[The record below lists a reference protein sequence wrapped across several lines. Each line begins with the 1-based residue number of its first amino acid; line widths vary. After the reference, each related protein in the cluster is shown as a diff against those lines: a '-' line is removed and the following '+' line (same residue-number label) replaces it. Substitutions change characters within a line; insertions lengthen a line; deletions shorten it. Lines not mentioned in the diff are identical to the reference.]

1 MSTYKRVNGDYTIQT
16 LGANTITFAGNVANA
31 VTVVVDGNFTVTGN
45 ATLTGNISGDKLFNG
60 TTSIE
65 IPAANGNANITI
77 GGVSNVAV
85 FTTTGVNVSGV
96 TSVSGNIVGG
106 NINTAGVVSAT
117 GNVNG
122 GNINTAGNVVITR
135 DASVTQPTIRFQDTD
150 TTGTAGTILGAVEW
164 FTSDVTAP
172 GVSASIQA
180 TLVDTG
186 GNSNVQIL
194 TGTPGSLAARVT
206 VLHTG
211 EVGIAN
217 AAPNTTFGVTGTA
230 YISGNTTVLANV
242 AAGNISTGGLVT
254 ATGNITGGN
263 INTAGLATV
272 TGNVTGGNLI
282 TAGSISAGAAGI
294 TATGNVR
301 GGNVVSDAVITATGN
316 IASGASISAQDQ
328 ITTQGNVIAN
338 NISAGNII
346 NTGILNATSNV
357 SAAGNVTGSNLVTG
371 GSVTAVGAVTG
382 GSINTA
388 GLITAVGNITTSAFF
403 VGDGGF
409 LSNVT
414 AISNVTT
421 SQITNGTTVMAITGP
436 NGNIFATVNAVGNI
450 LVLSDTGAFV
460 TGTLSATGNVTG
472 GNVNTAGIVSATGN
486 INGGNVNAGIG
497 NFTTILGAANAN
509 ALTSGT
515 VSSDRLSGSYVINV
529 TGNVSGTAA
538 TVTNAAQANITS
550 LGTLTSLAVTG
561 NVTGGNLVTGGAV
574 SATGAVTGAAITGT
588 SLTVSTGNVTAG
600 NLILSG
606 AIVDSAQL
614 DIQTTA
620 LNANIVLTPNGTGN
634 VNIGRM
640 SASGNITSAAFY
652 GPLVG
657 AVSSATTVSA
667 TGNITGGNINTAG
680 QVTATGNITGGNINL
695 VSGTITLA
703 NSSIIKDTA
712 GNAVAIGK
720 SAGTTSQAASAVAIG
735 YGAGSTTQG
744 SAAIAIGLNAGAS
757 TQGING
763 IALGEQAAFSDQLS
777 DAIAIGRNAGYLDQ
791 GSAAIAIGVNA
802 GQTSQ
807 ANNSIIINASGSAL
821 NQTVANT
828 FTVAP
833 VRNDVSNIGQ
843 ILFYN
848 TSSKEVTY
856 GNTISISGNITSGNL
871 ITSGTTGLVSVN
883 SITHTGTNAVGN
895 IGSASSYFNQVFA
908 TATTALYADLA
919 EKYTADQFY
928 LPGTVVSFGGTA
940 EVTAST
946 TVNDRRIAG
955 VVSAKPS
962 YLMNAGLE
970 AEHTA
975 VVALQGRVPCLVQG
989 PVAKGDMMV
998 SAGNG
1003 RAQACDNPLTG
1014 AVIGKALE
1022 NFDGV
1027 QGTIEVVVGRI

>member
-65 IPAANGNANITI
+65 IPSANGNANITI

-85 FTTTGVNVSGV
+85 FTTAGLNISGV

-106 NINTAGVVSAT
+106 NVNTAGLVSAT

-122 GNINTAGNVVITR
+122 GNINTSGNVIITR

-150 TTGTAGTILGAVEW
+150 TTGTAGTVLGAVEW

-172 GVSASIQA
+172 GVSASMRA

-194 TGTPGSLAARVT
+194 TGTPGSLTARVT

-230 YISGNTTVLANV
+230 YISGNTTIAANI
-242 AAGNISTGGLVT
+242 AGGNIATAGLITV
-254 ATGNITGGN
+254 TGNVTGGN

-282 TAGSISAGAAGI
+282 TAGSITAGAAGI
-294 TATGNVR
+294 LTTGNVR
-301 GGNVVSDAVITATGN
+301 GGNLISDAVITATGN
-316 IASGASISAQDQ
+316 ISSGASISAQDQ

-338 NISAGNII
+338 NISAGNVI
-346 NTGILNATSNV
+346 NTGVLNATSNV

-388 GLITAVGNITTSAFF
+388 GLITAAGNITTSAFF

-421 SQITNGTTVMAITGP
+421 SQITNGTTIMAITGP

-450 LVLSDTGAFV
+450 LVISPTGISV
-460 TGTLSATGNVTG
+460 TGTASVTGNVTG
-472 GNVNTAGIVSATGN
+472 SNVNTSGLVSATGN

-497 NFTTILGAANAN
+497 NFTTVIGAANATS
-509 ALTSGT
+509 LTSGT
-515 VSSDRLSGSYVINV
+515 VHADRLSGSYTIDV

-538 TVTNAAQANITS
+538 TVTNAAQSNITS
-550 LGTLTSLAVTG
+550 VGTLTSLAVTG

-574 SATGAVTGAAITGT
+574 SATGAITGAAITGT

-657 AVSSATTVSA
+657 AVSSATTISATGNVTGGNINTGGLVSATGAVNAGSVTAGTTISA

-680 QVTATGNITGGNINL
+680 LISATGEVNAGSVTAGTTISATGNITGGNL
-695 VSGTITLA
+695 SGTSIVGTLTTASQTNIT
-703 NSSIIKDTA
+703 S
-712 GNAVAIGK
+712 V
-720 SAGTTSQAASAVAIG
+720 GTL
-735 YGAGSTTQG
+735 GA
-744 SAAIAIGLNAGAS
+744 
-757 TQGING
+757 
-763 IALGEQAAFSDQLS
+763 LS
-777 DAIAIGRNAGYLDQ
+777 
-791 GSAAIAIGVNA
+791 
-802 GQTSQ
+802 
-807 ANNSIIINASGSAL
+807 
-821 NQTVANT
+821 
-828 FTVAP
+828 
-833 VRNDVSNIGQ
+833 
-843 ILFYN
+843 
-848 TSSKEVTY
+848 VT
-856 GNTISISGNITSGNL
+856 GNITGGNL
-871 ITSGTTGLVSVN
+871 ITAGLASLSSIVKTGS
-883 SITHTGTNAVGN
+883 NAVGN
-895 IGSASSYFNQVFA
+895 IGSASNYFNQVFA

-919 EKYTADQFY
+919 EKYTSDKFY

-946 TVNDRRIAG
+946 TANDRRIAG
-955 VVSAKPS
+955 IVSAKPS

-1022 NFDGV
+1022 NFNGAY
-1027 QGTIEVVVGRI
+1027 GTIEVVVGRI

>member
-65 IPAANGNANITI
+65 IPAANGNANVTV

-85 FTTTGVNVSGV
+85 FTPSGFNVTGNSNISGNAVIGNLTVTGVVAANV
-96 TSVSGNIVGG
+96 TFG
-106 NINTAGVVSAT
+106 NINTS
-117 GNVNG
+117 
-122 GNINTAGNVVITR
+122 GNITILR
-135 DASVTQPTIRFQDTD
+135 DASLGQPTMRFQDTD

-164 FTSDVTAP
+164 STSDVTAP
-172 GVSASIQA
+172 GVSASMRA

-194 TGTPGSLAARVT
+194 TGTPGSQVARIT

-211 EVGIAN
+211 NVGVAN
-217 AAPNTTFGVTGTA
+217 VAPLHTFAV
-230 YISGNTTVLANV
+230 SGNTYVSGTKTVIGNV
-242 AAGNISTGGLVT
+242 TGGNFITAGLVT
-254 ATGNITGGN
+254 ATSNIDGGNLRTGGLITATGN
-263 INTAGLATV
+263 IN
-272 TGNVTGGNLI
+272 GGNLI
-282 TAGSISAGAAGI
+282 TAGSITAGAGGI
-294 TATGNVR
+294 LTTGNVR
-301 GGNVVSDAVITATGN
+301 GGNLVSD
-316 IASGASISAQDQ
+316 ASISATGSITSGANITAQGQ
-328 ITTQGNVIAN
+328 ISTQGNVLAN

-346 NTGILNATSNV
+346 NTGVLNATSNV

-371 GSVTAVGAVTG
+371 GAVTAVGTIRGANLTTG
-382 GSINTA
+382 GQVSAT
-388 GLITAVGNITTSAFF
+388 GNITTAAFF

-421 SQITNGTTVMAITGP
+421 SQITNGTTVMAIAGP

-450 LVLSDTGAFV
+450 LVLSTGGAAV
-460 TGTLSATGNVTG
+460 TGTLSATGNITGSNLNTG
-472 GNVNTAGIVSATGN
+472 GLVSATGN

-497 NFTTILGAANAN
+497 NFTTVIGAANAN
-509 ALTSGT
+509 SLTSGT

-538 TVTNAAQANITS
+538 TVTNGAQANITS
-550 LGTLTSLAVTG
+550 VGTLTSLSVSGNIVGGNVSTAGLITATGNVTGGNVNTGGLITATGNVNTSAGVLATGNVRGGNFISAGLISSVGNIIGGNLSGTSIVGTLTTAAQTNITSVGTLTSLAVTG
-561 NVTGGNLVTGGAV
+561 NITSGNLSGTSIVGTLTTAAQTNITSVGTLG
-574 SATGAVTGAAITGT
+574 SLAVT
-588 SLTVSTGNVTAG
+588 
-600 NLILSG
+600 
-606 AIVDSAQL
+606 
-614 DIQTTA
+614 
-620 LNANIVLTPNGTGN
+620 
-634 VNIGRM
+634 
-640 SASGNITSAAFY
+640 GNITS
-652 GPLVG
+652 GNLSGTSIVG
-657 AVSSATTVSA
+657 TLTTASQTNITSVGTLGSLSV
-667 TGNITGGNINTAG
+667 TGNITGGNLITAG
-680 QVTATGNITGGNINL
+680 
-695 VSGTITLA
+695 LA
-703 NSSIIKDTA
+703 SLSSIVKT
-712 GNAVAIGK
+712 
-720 SAGTTSQAASAVAIG
+720 
-735 YGAGSTTQG
+735 GS
-744 SAAIAIGLNAGAS
+744 
-757 TQGING
+757 
-763 IALGEQAAFSDQLS
+763 
-777 DAIAIGRNAGYLDQ
+777 
-791 GSAAIAIGVNA
+791 
-802 GQTSQ
+802 
-807 ANNSIIINASGSAL
+807 
-821 NQTVANT
+821 
-828 FTVAP
+828 
-833 VRNDVSNIGQ
+833 
-843 ILFYN
+843 
-848 TSSKEVTY
+848 
-856 GNTISISGNITSGNL
+856 
-871 ITSGTTGLVSVN
+871 
-883 SITHTGTNAVGN
+883 NAVGN
-895 IGSASSYFNQVFA
+895 IGSSSNYFNQVFA

-946 TVNDRRIAG
+946 TANDRRIAG

-1003 RAQACDNPLTG
+1003 RAQACENPPTG

-1022 NFDGV
+1022 NFNGD

>member
-65 IPAANGNANITI
+65 IPAASGNANITV

-85 FTTTGVNVSGV
+85 FTPYGLNVAGNANVSGNAVIGNLTV
-96 TSVSGNIVGG
+96 TGVVAANVTFG
-106 NINTAGVVSAT
+106 NINTT
-117 GNVNG
+117 GN
-122 GNINTAGNVVITR
+122 ITILR
-135 DASVTQPTIRFQDTD
+135 DASLGQPTMRFQDTD

-172 GVSASIQA
+172 GVSASMRA

-230 YISGNTTVLANV
+230 YISGNTTIAANI
-242 AAGNISTGGLVT
+242 AGGNIATAGLITV
-254 ATGNITGGN
+254 TGNVTGGN

-272 TGNVTGGNLI
+272 TGNITGGNLI
-282 TAGSISAGAAGI
+282 TAGSITAGSAGI
-294 TATGNVR
+294 LTTGNVR
-301 GGNVVSDAVITATGN
+301 GGNLISDAVITATGN

-346 NTGILNATSNV
+346 NTGVLNATSNV

-371 GSVTAVGAVTG
+371 GSVTAVGAVIG

-388 GLITAVGNITTSAFF
+388 GLITAAGNITTSAFF

-421 SQITNGTTVMAITGP
+421 SQITNGTTVMAISGP

-450 LVLSDTGAFV
+450 LVISPTGTDV
-460 TGTLSATGNVTG
+460 TGTASVKGNITGSNVNTGGLVSATGNV
-472 GNVNTAGIVSATGN
+472 
-486 INGGNVNAGIG
+486 NGGNVNAGIG
-497 NFTTILGAANAN
+497 NFTTVIGAANATS
-509 ALTSGT
+509 LTSGI
-515 VSSDRLSGSYVINV
+515 VHADRLSGSYVINV

-550 LGTLTSLAVTG
+550 VGTLTSLSVSGNIATAGIITATGNITGDNIFGVIRPTAGSGNAGIIFPADPGTGSGDLATIKYYPVVGESTVLELAVTNDPDDTIKLNATGGTDVTGNLRVTGVISGSGAGLTSITGANVTGTVPTAVTVTASAQPNIASVGTLTSLAVTG
-561 NVTGGNLVTGGAV
+561 NITSGNLSGTSIVGTLTTAAQTNITSVGTLG
-574 SATGAVTGAAITGT
+574 SLAVT
-588 SLTVSTGNVTAG
+588 
-600 NLILSG
+600 
-606 AIVDSAQL
+606 
-614 DIQTTA
+614 
-620 LNANIVLTPNGTGN
+620 
-634 VNIGRM
+634 
-640 SASGNITSAAFY
+640 GNITS
-652 GPLVG
+652 GNLSGTSIVG
-657 AVSSATTVSA
+657 TLTTASQTNITSVGTLGSLSV
-667 TGNITGGNINTAG
+667 TGNITGGNLITAG
-680 QVTATGNITGGNINL
+680 
-695 VSGTITLA
+695 LA
-703 NSSIIKDTA
+703 SLSSIVKT
-712 GNAVAIGK
+712 
-720 SAGTTSQAASAVAIG
+720 
-735 YGAGSTTQG
+735 GS
-744 SAAIAIGLNAGAS
+744 
-757 TQGING
+757 
-763 IALGEQAAFSDQLS
+763 
-777 DAIAIGRNAGYLDQ
+777 
-791 GSAAIAIGVNA
+791 
-802 GQTSQ
+802 
-807 ANNSIIINASGSAL
+807 
-821 NQTVANT
+821 
-828 FTVAP
+828 
-833 VRNDVSNIGQ
+833 
-843 ILFYN
+843 
-848 TSSKEVTY
+848 
-856 GNTISISGNITSGNL
+856 
-871 ITSGTTGLVSVN
+871 
-883 SITHTGTNAVGN
+883 NAVGN
-895 IGSASSYFNQVFA
+895 IGSASNYFNQVFA

-946 TVNDRRIAG
+946 TANDRRIAG
-955 VVSAKPS
+955 VVSANPS

-1022 NFDGV
+1022 NFNGD

>member
-85 FTTTGVNVSGV
+85 FTTTGLNISGV

-106 NINTAGVVSAT
+106 NINTAGLVSAT

-122 GNINTAGNVVITR
+122 GNINTSGNVIITR

-172 GVSASIQA
+172 GVSASMRA

-230 YISGNTTVLANV
+230 YISGNTTIAANI
-242 AAGNISTGGLVT
+242 AGGNIATAGLATV
-254 ATGNITGGN
+254 TGNITGGN
-263 INTAGLATV
+263 IATAGLATV

-282 TAGSISAGAAGI
+282 TAGSITAGAAGI
-294 TATGNVR
+294 LTTGNVR
-301 GGNVVSDAVITATGN
+301 GGNLVSDAVITATGN
-316 IASGASISAQDQ
+316 ISSGASVSAQDQ

-346 NTGILNATSNV
+346 NTGVLNATSNV

-382 GSINTA
+382 GSITTG
-388 GLITAVGNITTSAFF
+388 GLITATGNITTSAFF

-421 SQITNGTTVMAITGP
+421 SQITNGTTVMAIAGP
-436 NGNIFATVNAVGNI
+436 NGNIFATVNAIGNI
-450 LVLSDTGAFV
+450 LVLATTGAFV
-460 TGTLSATGNVTG
+460 TGVISATGNVAG
-472 GNVNTAGIVSATGN
+472 ANVNTGGIVSATGN

-497 NFTTILGAANAN
+497 NFTTVIGAANAN
-509 ALTSGT
+509 SLTSGT
-515 VSSDRLSGSYVINV
+515 VSSDRLSGSYTINV

-550 LGTLTSLAVTG
+550 VGTLTSLAVTG
-561 NVTGGNLVTGGAV
+561 NVTGGNLVTSGAV
-574 SATGAVTGAAITGT
+574 SATGAITGAAITGT
-588 SLTVSTGNVTAG
+588 SLTVSTGNITAG

-640 SASGNITSAAFY
+640 SASGNITAAAFY

-657 AVSSATTVSA
+657 AVTSSTTISA
-667 TGNITGGNINTAG
+667 TGNITGGNLSGTSIVGTLTTAA
-680 QVTATGNITGGNINL
+680 QTNITS
-695 VSGTITLA
+695 VGTLGSLA
-703 NSSIIKDTA
+703 
-712 GNAVAIGK
+712 
-720 SAGTTSQAASAVAIG
+720 
-735 YGAGSTTQG
+735 
-744 SAAIAIGLNAGAS
+744 
-757 TQGING
+757 
-763 IALGEQAAFSDQLS
+763 
-777 DAIAIGRNAGYLDQ
+777 
-791 GSAAIAIGVNA
+791 
-802 GQTSQ
+802 
-807 ANNSIIINASGSAL
+807 
-821 NQTVANT
+821 
-828 FTVAP
+828 
-833 VRNDVSNIGQ
+833 
-843 ILFYN
+843 
-848 TSSKEVTY
+848 VT
-856 GNTISISGNITSGNL
+856 GNITSGNL
-871 ITSGTTGLVSVN
+871 SGTSIVGTLTTAAQTNITSIGTLGSLSVTGNIVGGNLITAGLASLS
-883 SITHTGTNAVGN
+883 SIVKTGTNAVGN

-919 EKYTADQFY
+919 EKYTADADY
-928 LPGTVVSFGGTA
+928 VPGTVVSFGGTA

-946 TVNDRRIAG
+946 TANDRRIAG

-1022 NFDGV
+1022 NFDGD

>member
-65 IPAANGNANITI
+65 IPAANGNANITV
-77 GGVSNVAV
+77 GGTSNVAV
-85 FTTTGVNVSGV
+85 FATTGLNVTG
-96 TSVSGNIVGG
+96 I
-106 NINTAGVVSAT
+106 VSAT
-117 GNVNG
+117 GNVRGGNITTPAQVSATGNITG

-172 GVSASIQA
+172 GVSASIRA

-186 GNSNVQIL
+186 GNSNVEIL
-194 TGTPGSLAARVT
+194 TGTPGSQVARVT

-211 EVGIAN
+211 NVGIAN

-254 ATGNITGGN
+254 ATGNVTGANFITAGLVTATGN
-263 INTAGLATV
+263 IN
-272 TGNVTGGNLI
+272 GGNLV
-282 TAGSISAGAAGI
+282 TAGSITAGASGI
-294 TATGNVR
+294 LTTGNVR
-301 GGNVVSDAVITATGN
+301 GGNLVSDAAITATGS
-316 IASGASISAQDQ
+316 IASGANISAQGQ
-328 ITTQGNVIAN
+328 ISTQGNVIAN

-346 NTGILNATSNV
+346 NTGVLNATSNV
-357 SAAGNVTGSNLVTG
+357 SATGNVTGSNLVTG
-371 GSVTAVGAVTG
+371 GAVTATGAIRGGSLTTG
-382 GSINTA
+382 GLVSAT
-388 GLITAVGNITTSAFF
+388 GNITTAAFF

-421 SQITNGTTVMAITGP
+421 SQITNGTTVMAVAGP

-450 LVLSDTGAFV
+450 LVLSTAGAAV
-460 TGTLSATGNVTG
+460 IGTISATGNVTG
-472 GNVNTAGIVSATGN
+472 SNVNTAGNVSATGN
-486 INGGNVNAGIG
+486 VNAGNI
-497 NFTTILGAANAN
+497 FTTGIANIGTLLTTNINAS

-515 VSSDRLSGSYVINV
+515 VSSDRLSGSYTINV
-529 TGNVSGTAA
+529 TGSSGTAA
-538 TVTNAAQANITS
+538 TVTNAAQPNITS
-550 LGTLTSLAVTG
+550 LGTLTVLSVGTG
-561 NVTGGNLVTGGAV
+561 N
-574 SATGAVTGAAITGT
+574 I
-588 SLTVSTGNVTAG
+588 TAG
-600 NLILSG
+600 NLLLSG
-606 AIVDSAQL
+606 AILDSAQL

-620 LNANIVLTPNGTGN
+620 ANANIVLTPNGTGN

-640 SASGNITSAAFY
+640 SASGNITSTGFN
-652 GPLVG
+652 GPLFG
-657 AVSSATTVSA
+657 AVTSTTTISA
-667 TGNITGGNINTAG
+667 TGNITGGNLSGTSIVGTLTTAAQNNITSVG
-680 QVTATGNITGGNINL
+680 TLSSLSVTGNITGGNILGGANVNATTHTGTTVSVTGNITGGNL
-695 VSGTITLA
+695 SGTSIVGTLTTAAQNNITSVGTLTSLA
-703 NSSIIKDTA
+703 VT
-712 GNAVAIGK
+712 GNV
-720 SAGTTSQAASAVAIG
+720 
-735 YGAGSTTQG
+735 
-744 SAAIAIGLNAGAS
+744 
-757 TQGING
+757 
-763 IALGEQAAFSDQLS
+763 
-777 DAIAIGRNAGYLDQ
+777 
-791 GSAAIAIGVNA
+791 
-802 GQTSQ
+802 
-807 ANNSIIINASGSAL
+807 
-821 NQTVANT
+821 
-828 FTVAP
+828 
-833 VRNDVSNIGQ
+833 
-843 ILFYN
+843 
-848 TSSKEVTY
+848 
-856 GNTISISGNITSGNL
+856 TSGNL
-871 ITSGTTGLVSVN
+871 SGTSIVGTLTTAAQTNITSVGTLGSLSVTGNIVGGNLITAGLASLS
-883 SITHTGTNAVGN
+883 SITKTGSNAVGN
-895 IGSASSYFNQVFA
+895 IGSSSNYFNQVFA

-946 TVNDRRIAG
+946 TPNDRRIAG

-1003 RAQACDNPLTG
+1003 RAQACENPLTG

-1022 NFDGV
+1022 NFDGD

>member
-65 IPAANGNANITI
+65 IPAANGNANITV

-85 FTTTGVNVSGV
+85 FTTGGLNISGV

-106 NINTAGVVSAT
+106 NINTAGLVSAT

-122 GNINTAGNVVITR
+122 GNINTFGNVVITR

-150 TTGTAGTILGAVEW
+150 TTGTAGTVLGAVEW
-164 FTSDVTAP
+164 FTSDVTAS
-172 GVSASIQA
+172 GVSASMRA

-217 AAPNTTFGVTGTA
+217 TAPNTTFGVTGTA

-263 INTAGLATV
+263 LITGGLITA
-272 TGNVTGGNLI
+272 TGNINGGNLI

-301 GGNVVSDAVITATGN
+301 GGNVISDAVITATGN

-346 NTGILNATSNV
+346 NTGVLNATSNV
-357 SAAGNVTGSNLVTG
+357 SATGNITGSNLVTG
-371 GSVTAVGAVTG
+371 GSVTAVGNVNAGAVFSSGIIASSANIQALSG
-382 GSINTA
+382 G
-388 GLITAVGNITTSAFF
+388 FF
-403 VGDGGF
+403 IGDGGF

-414 AISNVTT
+414 SISNVAV
-421 SQITNGTTVMAITGP
+421 SQITNGTTTLAITGP

-450 LVLSDTGAFV
+450 LVLTDTGAFV
-460 TGTLSATGNVTG
+460 TGILSATGNVTG
-472 GNVNTAGIVSATGN
+472 SNVKTGGIVSATGN

-497 NFTTILGAANAN
+497 NFTTVLGAANAN
-509 ALTSGT
+509 SLTSGT

-538 TVTNAAQANITS
+538 TVTNGAQANITS
-550 LGTLTSLAVTG
+550 LGTLTSLSVSG
-561 NVTGGNLVTGGAV
+561 NVTGGNINTGGLI

-588 SLTVSTGNVTAG
+588 SLTVSTGNITGG

-620 LNANIVLTPNGTGN
+620 VNANIVLTPNGTGN

-640 SASGNITSAAFY
+640 SASGNVTAATFY

-657 AVSSATTVSA
+657 EVASSTTISA

-680 QVTATGNITGGNINL
+680 LVSATGNITGGNL
-695 VSGTITLA
+695 SGTSIVGTLTTAAQTNITSVGTLTSLA
-703 NSSIIKDTA
+703 
-712 GNAVAIGK
+712 
-720 SAGTTSQAASAVAIG
+720 
-735 YGAGSTTQG
+735 
-744 SAAIAIGLNAGAS
+744 
-757 TQGING
+757 
-763 IALGEQAAFSDQLS
+763 
-777 DAIAIGRNAGYLDQ
+777 
-791 GSAAIAIGVNA
+791 
-802 GQTSQ
+802 
-807 ANNSIIINASGSAL
+807 
-821 NQTVANT
+821 
-828 FTVAP
+828 
-833 VRNDVSNIGQ
+833 
-843 ILFYN
+843 
-848 TSSKEVTY
+848 VT
-856 GNTISISGNITSGNL
+856 GNITSGNL
-871 ITSGTTGLVSVN
+871 SGTSIVGTLTTATQTNITSVGTLGSLSVTGNITGGNLVTAGLASLS
-883 SITHTGTNAVGN
+883 SIVKTGSNAVGN
-895 IGSASSYFNQVFA
+895 IGSASNYFNQVFA

-946 TVNDRRIAG
+946 TTNDRRIAG

-1022 NFDGV
+1022 NFDGI

>member
-85 FTTTGVNVSGV
+85 FTTTGLNISGV

-106 NINTAGVVSAT
+106 NINTAGLVSAT

-122 GNINTAGNVVITR
+122 GNINTSGNVIITR

-172 GVSASIQA
+172 GVSASMRA

-230 YISGNTTVLANV
+230 YISGNTTIAANI
-242 AAGNISTGGLVT
+242 AGGNIATAGLITV
-254 ATGNITGGN
+254 TGNITGGN
-263 INTAGLATV
+263 IATAGLATV

-282 TAGSISAGAAGI
+282 TAGSITAGAAGI
-294 TATGNVR
+294 LTTGNVR
-301 GGNVVSDAVITATGN
+301 GGNLVSDAVITATGN
-316 IASGASISAQDQ
+316 ISSGASVSAQDQ

-346 NTGILNATSNV
+346 NTGVLNATSNV

-382 GSINTA
+382 GSITTG
-388 GLITAVGNITTSAFF
+388 GLITATGNITTSAFF

-421 SQITNGTTVMAITGP
+421 SQITNGTTVMAIAGP
-436 NGNIFATVNAVGNI
+436 NGNIFATVNAIGNI
-450 LVLSDTGAFV
+450 LVLATTGAFV
-460 TGTLSATGNVTG
+460 TGVISATGNVTG
-472 GNVNTAGIVSATGN
+472 ANVNTGGIVSATGN

-497 NFTTILGAANAN
+497 NFTTVIGAANAN
-509 ALTSGT
+509 SLTSGT
-515 VSSDRLSGSYVINV
+515 VSSDRLSGSYTINV

-574 SATGAVTGAAITGT
+574 SATGAITGAAITGT
-588 SLTVSTGNVTAG
+588 SLTVSTGNITAG

-640 SASGNITSAAFY
+640 SASGNITAAAFY

-657 AVSSATTVSA
+657 AVTSSTTISA
-667 TGNITGGNINTAG
+667 TGNITGGNLSGTSIVGTLTTAA
-680 QVTATGNITGGNINL
+680 QTNITS
-695 VSGTITLA
+695 VGTLGSLA
-703 NSSIIKDTA
+703 
-712 GNAVAIGK
+712 
-720 SAGTTSQAASAVAIG
+720 
-735 YGAGSTTQG
+735 
-744 SAAIAIGLNAGAS
+744 
-757 TQGING
+757 
-763 IALGEQAAFSDQLS
+763 
-777 DAIAIGRNAGYLDQ
+777 
-791 GSAAIAIGVNA
+791 
-802 GQTSQ
+802 
-807 ANNSIIINASGSAL
+807 
-821 NQTVANT
+821 
-828 FTVAP
+828 
-833 VRNDVSNIGQ
+833 
-843 ILFYN
+843 
-848 TSSKEVTY
+848 VT
-856 GNTISISGNITSGNL
+856 GNITSGNL
-871 ITSGTTGLVSVN
+871 SGTSIVGTLTTAAQTNITSIGTLGSLSVTGNIVGGNLITAGLASLS
-883 SITHTGTNAVGN
+883 SIVKTGTNAVGN

-919 EKYTADQFY
+919 EKYTADADY
-928 LPGTVVSFGGTA
+928 VPGTVVSFGGTA

-946 TVNDRRIAG
+946 TANDRRIAG

-1022 NFDGV
+1022 NFDGD